1 MSILDTL
8 LTTDLTQALGILAVM
23 AGAILLV
30 TRLWSVSTNP
40 AIKIGMIVMLFS
52 VEMGAAFVLPYGI
65 GAGARDVFG
74 SIWTKTFGTFV

>member
-8 LTTDLTQALGILAVM
+8 LTSDLTQALGILAVM

-30 TRLWSVSTNP
+30 TKLWSATTNI

-52 VEMGAAFVLPYGI
+52 VEMGAAFVLPYKI
-65 GAGARDVFG
+65 GEGAREVFG
-74 SIWTKTFGTFV
+74 SIWTKTFGQI